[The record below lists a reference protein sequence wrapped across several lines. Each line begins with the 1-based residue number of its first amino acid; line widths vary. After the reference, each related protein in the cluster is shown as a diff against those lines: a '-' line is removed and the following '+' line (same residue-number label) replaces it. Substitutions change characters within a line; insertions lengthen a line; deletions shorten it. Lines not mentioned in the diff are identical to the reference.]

1 MKKLV
6 KLKSLSPQIRCASK
20 KKQQAFSLL
29 EILIAMAIMAI
40 MVAVAFPN
48 IGQTSDKLAKN
59 EVLRLVATIEL
70 VRDQSI
76 IMNQEYGLN
85 IDEEGYQFVVLRED
99 EEKKSTGSKQSAK
112 SDGSAN
118 KGNNN
123 DNGNSNSNIDEKD
136 NSAKSTDKL
145 KGVRWEAIEDIPG
158 LGEHEFPEGLDISL
172 SIDGENVF
180 SSSENEIEIF
190 EQDIDIFDDEDN
202 KKKVKPPQIYFLS
215 SGEQNQ
221 FSIAIAIVEEQQRNR
236 DEKTFFRVRGFLTGN
251 LEYEGPLEGDLFK
264 DVDREYDEEF

>member
-1 MKKLV
+1 MQV
-6 KLKSLSPQIRCASK
+6 
-20 KKQQAFSLL
+20 KQQAFSLL

-59 EVLRLVATIEL
+59 EILRLVAAIEL

-85 IDEEGYQFVVLRED
+85 IDEEGYQFLVLRE
-99 EEKKSTGSKQSAK
+99 EEENKSSRSKQSAK
-112 SDGSAN
+112 SDRSAN
-118 KGNNN
+118 SHEG
-123 DNGNSNSNIDEKD
+123 DTRRSIDKD
-136 NSAKSTDKL
+136 HSAKSSDRL
-145 KGVRWEAIEDIPG
+145 KGIRWEAIEDIPG
-158 LGEHEFPEGLDISL
+158 LGEHEFPEGVDISL

-180 SSSENEIEIF
+180 SSSKDEIEIF
-190 EQDIDIFDDEDN
+190 EQDIDIFDDEDK

-251 LEYEGPLEGDLFK
+251 LQYEGPLEGNLFQ
-264 DVDREYDEEF
+264 DVDRDYDEEF

>member
-1 MKKLV
+1 MV
-6 KLKSLSPQIRCASK
+6 KFNFLSRQRRRSYGGVRVDQK
-20 KKQQAFSLL
+20 GFSLL

-48 IGQTSDKLAKN
+48 IGQSSDKLAKN
-59 EVLRLVATIEL
+59 EILRLVAAIEL

-76 IMNQEYGLN
+76 ILNQEYGLN
-85 IDEEGYQFVVLRED
+85 IDEEGYQFLVLRED
-99 EEKKSTGSKQSAK
+99 EENKSSRSKKAGK
-112 SDGSAN
+112 SDRSDYSN
-118 KGNNN
+118 TNN
-123 DNGNSNSNIDEKD
+123 DNANSGSDKDE
-136 NSAKSTDKL
+136 NSARSKTIK
-145 KGVRWEAIEDIPG
+145 WEAIEDIPG

-180 SSSENEIEIF
+180 SSSEDEIEIF
-190 EQDIDIFDDEDN
+190 EQDIDIFDDEDK

-251 LEYEGPLEGDLFK
+251 LEYEGPLEGNLFQ
-264 DVDREYDEEF
+264 DVDRDYDEEF